1 MNLNKSERPEKK
13 RKKEKKKRELLWTR
27 GKEHITQ
34 HKTVQKFDDP

>member
-1 MNLNKSERPEKK
+1 MNLNKTERPEKK
-13 RKKEKKKRELLWTR
+13 KKKENCF